1 MLWNALREYDAVSPD
16 PSQSA
21 APAAAAA
28 RIAVDVRR
36 FPWVRPLAGDYA
48 FDFSRIAPLYAG
60 DPQSPEAWRERAD
73 RVTAQERQRR
83 EVAACLA
90 AQQARRNAPPACR
103 EAAQLLADPR
113 SVAVVTGQQAG
124 AFGGPLFTILK
135 AITAIQLARRAGDT
149 LGRPAVAV
157 FWVDAEDHDWKEVA
171 GCTVLDS
178 EFHPHTVT
186 LPAPEGAG
194 ELPVASLTLDGRVTV
209 SVDALGAAMARTE
222 FSDWVLDSVRAA
234 YRPGAGMADAF
245 AIWLE
250 ALLGPHGLVVFDSS
264 DRNAKPLVS
273 GVFSREIASAGRTAA
288 LAAEAGQALAARGH
302 SPQVVPNADSL
313 SLFRLDGA
321 RQPIRRDG
329 QQFVAG
335 EHRFTAENLLDEAN
349 ASPQRFSPNV
359 LLRPIVQD
367 TLFPTV
373 CYVGGPSEVAYL
385 GQLRGVYGHFGL
397 EMPLIHPR
405 ATATL
410 VDSAT
415 LRFLGKYD
423 VRLEDLQRQ
432 DEAALNRL
440 LQAQLPPA
448 VEAAMKEASD
458 AIADAMRRVAD
469 AVPRVDPTLAG
480 AAKTTVGKVEHELR
494 SLHNKLIQA
503 AKRRDETLRR
513 QFIRARAQTFPDGHP
528 QERVLA
534 GVHFLNLYGPALVDR
549 LLQELPLDPGQHWV
563 LAI

>member
-16 PSQSA
+16 PSAPA
-21 APAAAAA
+21 APASAA

-36 FPWVRPLAGDYA
+36 FPWVRPLSGDYA

-60 DPQSPEAWRERAD
+60 NPQSPEAWRERAD
-73 RVTAQERQRR
+73 RVTAQDRPRRQ
-83 EVAACLA
+83 VADCLA
-90 AQQARRNAPPACR
+90 AQQAHRNAPPACR
-103 EAAQLLADPR
+103 EAAQRLADPR
-113 SVAVVTGQQAG
+113 AVAVVTGQQAG

-135 AITAIQLARRAGDT
+135 ALTAIQLARRAGDT
-149 LGRPAVAV
+149 LGRPVVAI

-171 GCTVLDS
+171 SCTVLDS
-178 EFHPHTVT
+178 EFQPHTVT

-194 ELPVASLTLDGRVTV
+194 ELPVASLTLDGRVAV

-222 FSDWVLDSVRAA
+222 FTDWVLDSARAA
-234 YRPGAGMADAF
+234 YRPGAGMAEAF
-245 AIWLE
+245 ATWLE
-250 ALLGPHGLVVFDSS
+250 TLLGPYGLVVFESS
-264 DRNAKPLVS
+264 DRHAKPLAVS
-273 GVFSREIASAGRTAA
+273 VFTREIESAGRTAA

-302 SPQVVPNADSL
+302 SPQVVPNPDSL
-313 SLFRLDGA
+313 SLFWLDEA

-329 QQFVAG
+329 QHFMAG
-335 EHRFTAENLLDEAN
+335 EHRFTAEGLLDEASS
-349 ASPQRFSPNV
+349 SPHRFSPNV

-415 LRFLGKYD
+415 LRFLGKYE

-448 VEAAMKEASD
+448 VESAIKEASGV
-458 AIADAMRRVAD
+458 IADAMRRVGEE
-469 AVPRVDPTLAG
+469 VPRVDPTLAG
-480 AAKTTVGKVEHELR
+480 AAKTTAGRIEQELR
-494 SLHNKLIQA
+494 ALHNKVIQA

-513 QFIRARAQTFPDGHP
+513 QFIRARAQTFPEGHP

-563 LAI
+563 LSI